1 MFDFTEFDK
10 KVDSAALAQEVKEAP
25 DFADVK
31 KGDYIVSLEKMELT
45 VTKQDQKPMFAAQFK
60 IKEGDKYRVQDFEGK
75 VLAIDNGKKNV
86 TSNFTVSRESY
97 GVRVEKL
104 FPFNSPWIQ
113 AIKVVKKNASWR
125 SKLYTERTFCSHK
138 AVRKIV
144 KK

>member
-1 MFDFTEFDK
+1 MGIKLIDKINAEQTAKLAEKNFPEFHTG
-10 KVDSAALAQEVKEAP
+10 
-25 DFADVK
+25 DVVR
-31 KGDYIVSLEKMELT
+31 VSI
-45 VTKQDQKPMFAAQFK
+45 K

-86 TSNFTVSRESY
+86 TSNFTGSRESY

>member
-1 MFDFTEFDK
+1 MGIKILDKINAEQTAGLADK
-10 KVDSAALAQEVKEAP
+10 KFPEFKT
-25 DFADVK
+25 
-31 KGDYIVSLEKMELT
+31 GDIVRVSI
-45 VTKQDQKPMFAAQFK
+45 K

-75 VLAIDNGKKNV
+75 VLAVDNGRKNV
-86 TSNFTVSRESY
+86 AGNFTVTRESY

-113 AIKVVKKNASWR
+113 AIKLVKQGNGWR

-138 AVRKIV
+138 AVRKLV